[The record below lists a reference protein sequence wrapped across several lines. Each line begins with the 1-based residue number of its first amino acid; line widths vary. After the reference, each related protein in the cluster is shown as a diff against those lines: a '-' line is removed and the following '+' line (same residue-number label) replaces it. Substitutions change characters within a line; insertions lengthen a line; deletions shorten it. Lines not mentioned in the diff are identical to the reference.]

1 MKYYSDILHQLFD
14 TQKALEDAEAKKA
27 ATDAEKARA
36 KETARKRREEDKE
49 HFLELRKKFNKIS
62 AEYDKISKEYQKY
75 ADKMMETYSIDAVL
89 SWLADAVLNECV
101 VEDNKVDDKSDIFDA
116 SAKAKAETTT
126 VKIAREPENLGEI
139 LARIFEDMR

>member
-27 ATDAEKARA
+27 TIDAEKACA

-101 VEDNKVDDKSDIFDA
+101 VEDNKTDDKSGIFDA
-116 SAKAKAETTT
+116 SVKAKTATAKT
-126 VKIAREPENLGEI
+126 AREPENLGEI

>member
-27 ATDAEKARA
+27 AMDAEKAHA
-36 KETARKRREEDKE
+36 KEIARKCREEDKE
-49 HFLELRKKFNKIS
+49 HFLELRKKFNEIS
-62 AEYDKISKEYQKY
+62 AKYDKISKAYMDY

-89 SWLADAVLNECV
+89 SWLADAVLAED
-101 VEDNKVDDKSDIFDA
+101 DNKVDDKSDIFDA
-116 SAKAKAETTT
+116 LPKAKT
-126 VKIAREPENLGEI
+126 VTAKTAREPENLGEI

>member
-27 ATDAEKARA
+27 ATDAEKAHA

-49 HFLELRKKFNKIS
+49 HFLELRKKFNEIS
-62 AEYDKISKEYQKY
+62 AKYDKISKAYMDY
-75 ADKMMETYSIDAVL
+75 ADKMMQEYSLDAVL
-89 SWLADAVLNECV
+89 DWLSDAFLYDCATTKTKADTSST
-101 VEDNKVDDKSDIFDA
+101 K
-116 SAKAKAETTT
+116 TTT
-126 VKIAREPENLGEI
+126 AKTAREPENLGEI

>member
-27 ATDAEKARA
+27 TIDTEKAHA

-101 VEDNKVDDKSDIFDA
+101 AEDNKADDKSGIFDA
-116 SAKAKAETTT
+116 STKTKAKTAT
-126 VKIAREPENLGEI
+126 VKTALEPENLGEI